1 MPVFEEAIQAKSLHK
16 STILTKPNVVGVGVG
31 YKMVGEDKTDELS
44 IIALVREK
52 IPIAGLL
59 PEALVPSELEGVR
72 TDVMEVGDLRPLT
85 LRTDRW
91 RPAPPGV
98 SIGHYKITA
107 GTFGAVVRHKSTG
120 RRLILS
126 NNHVLANSNECEIGD
141 PILQPGVVDGGQI
154 EQDTIAHLE
163 DFCEIDFGLSPPT
176 CTYAELYTDF
186 GNKIARWMGSGHK
199 LQVMKTNPSA
209 TNLVDAAVAR
219 PVDDSLISDEILE
232 IGEVAGTKPPKLA
245 MLVQK
250 SGRTTGLRTGEIL
263 VLDTTIEVEY
273 GAGRLATFEQQILTS
288 PISQGGDSGSL
299 LVTADSPH
307 AVGLLFAGSNQA
319 TLHNPIQAVVECL
332 NIDFV
337 SQGVINKKLE
347 KQSELDKAHAVKEK
361 HKETLMGKANVVGV
375 GIGLSRK
382 DDQNNGS
389 TSIIVTVRQKLPPE
403 MLSPSDLLPS
413 EIEGVPVEVIEVGE
427 IRAG

>member
-1 MPVFEEAIQAKSLHK
+1 MPEFEEAREAKSLYK
-16 STILTKPNVVGVGVG
+16 GDILTKPNVVGVGVG
-31 YKMVGEDKTDELS
+31 YKMVGRDKTDELS

-59 PEALVPSELEGVR
+59 PEALVPSELKGIR

-107 GTFGAVVRHKSTG
+107 GTFGAVVRHKATG

-126 NNHVLANSNECEIGD
+126 NNHVLANSNESEIGD
-141 PILQPGVVDGGQI
+141 PILQPGVVDGGRT

-163 DFCEIDFGLSPPT
+163 EFCEIDFGISPPT
-176 CTYAELYTDF
+176 CRYAELYTDF
-186 GNKIARWMGSGHK
+186 GNKIAKWMGSGHK
-199 LQVMKTNPSA
+199 LQVIKTNPTA

-219 PVDDSLISDEILE
+219 PVDDSVISDEILE
-232 IGEVAGTKPPKLA
+232 IGEVVGTKTASLA

-250 SGRTTGLRTGEIL
+250 SGRTTGLRTGEVL
-263 VLDTTIEVEY
+263 VLDTTIQVEY
-273 GAGRLATFEQQILTS
+273 GAGRAAEFEQQILTS

-299 LVTADSPH
+299 LVTADEPY

-319 TLHNPIQAVVECL
+319 TLHNPIQAVIECL

-337 SQGVINKKLE
+337 SQKQISKKLE
-347 KQSELDKAHAVKEK
+347 KQSQFLKAQEVKQA
-361 HKETLMGKANVVGV
+361 HKEILMQKANVVGV
-375 GIGLSRK
+375 GVGLSRK
-382 DDQNNGS
+382 AGDPVG
-389 TSIIVTVRQKLPPE
+389 TAAIIVTVKQKLPPAMVSPE
-403 MLSPSDLLPS
+403 DMLPA
-413 EIEGVPVEVIEVGE
+413 EIDGVPVEVVEVGDLK
-427 IRAG
+427 AQ

>member
-1 MPVFEEAIQAKSLHK
+1 MPVLEEAKQAKSLHK
-16 STILTKPNVVGVGVG
+16 SAILNRPNVVGVGVG

-59 PEALVPSELEGVR
+59 PEALVPSELDGIR

-98 SIGHYKITA
+98 SIGHYKVTA
-107 GTFGAVVRHKSTG
+107 GTFGAVVRDKSSG

-126 NNHVLANSNECEIGD
+126 NNHVIANSNESEIGD
-141 PILQPGVVDGGQI
+141 PILQPGVVDGGRI

-163 DFCEIDFGLSPPT
+163 NYCKIDFGLSPPT
-176 CTYAELYTDF
+176 CSYAELYTDF
-186 GNKIARWMGSGHK
+186 GNKIASMMGSGHR

-219 PVDDSLISDEILE
+219 PVEDSMISDDILE
-232 IGEVAGTKPPKLA
+232 IGEVVGTKPASLA

-263 VLDTTIEVEY
+263 VLDTTIEIEY
-273 GAGRLATFEQQILTS
+273 GAGRSASFEQQILTS

-299 LVTADSPH
+299 LVTADSAH

-319 TLHNPIQAVVECL
+319 TLHNPIQAVIDCL

-337 SQGVINKKLE
+337 SQSVISKKLE
-347 KQSELDKAHAVKEK
+347 KQSALDRAQAVKDK
-361 HKETLMGKANVVGV
+361 HKDALLRKANVLGV
-375 GIGLSRK
+375 GLGLSRK
-382 DDQNNGS
+382 NGQR
-389 TSIIVTVRQKLPPE
+389 TGTTAIIVTVKQKLPPE
-403 MLSPSDLLPS
+403 MLSPADLIPT
-413 EIEGVPVEVIEVGE
+413 EIEGVPVDVIEVGE
-427 IRAG
+427 IKAH

>member
-1 MPVFEEAIQAKSLHK
+1 MPVFEEAKQAKSLHK
-16 STILTKPNVVGVGVG
+16 SAILTRPNVVGVGVG

-59 PEALVPSELEGVR
+59 PEALVPSELDGVR

-107 GTFGAVVRHKSTG
+107 GTFGAVVRDKSTG

-126 NNHVLANSNECEIGD
+126 NNHVLANSNDSEIGD

-163 DFCEIDFGLSPPT
+163 DYCKIDFGLSPPT
-176 CTYAELYTDF
+176 CSYAELYTDF
-186 GNKIARWMGSGHK
+186 GNKIAKMMGSGHK

-219 PVDDSLISDEILE
+219 PVEDE
-232 IGEVAGTKPPKLA
+232 
-245 MLVQK
+245 
-250 SGRTTGLRTGEIL
+250 
-263 VLDTTIEVEY
+263 
-273 GAGRLATFEQQILTS
+273 F
-288 PISQGGDSGSL
+288 
-299 LVTADSPH
+299 
-307 AVGLLFAGSNQA
+307 NQ
-319 TLHNPIQAVVECL
+319 
-332 NIDFV
+332 
-337 SQGVINKKLE
+337 
-347 KQSELDKAHAVKEK
+347 
-361 HKETLMGKANVVGV
+361 
-375 GIGLSRK
+375 
-382 DDQNNGS
+382 
-389 TSIIVTVRQKLPPE
+389 
-403 MLSPSDLLPS
+403 
-413 EIEGVPVEVIEVGE
+413 
-427 IRAG
+427 

>member
-1 MPVFEEAIQAKSLHK
+1 MPVLEEAKQAKSLHK
-16 STILTKPNVVGVGVG
+16 SAILNRPNVVGVGVG

-59 PEALVPSELEGVR
+59 PEALVPSELDGIR

-98 SIGHYKITA
+98 SIGHYKVTA
-107 GTFGAVVRHKSTG
+107 GTFGAVVRDKSSG

-126 NNHVLANSNECEIGD
+126 NNHVIANSNESEIVD
-141 PILQPGVVDGGQI
+141 PILQPGVVDCGRI
-154 EQDTIAHLE
+154 EQETIAHLE
-163 DFCEIDFGLSPPT
+163 NYCKIDFGLSPPT
-176 CTYAELYTDF
+176 CSYAELYTDF
-186 GNKIARWMGSGHK
+186 GNKIASMMGSGHR
-199 LQVMKTNPSA
+199 LQVMKNNPSA

-219 PVDDSLISDEILE
+219 PVEDSMISDDILE
-232 IGEVAGTKPPKLA
+232 IGEVVGTKPASLA

-263 VLDTTIEVEY
+263 VLDTTIEIEY
-273 GAGRLATFEQQILTS
+273 GAGRSASFEQQILTS

-299 LVTADSPH
+299 LVTADSAH

-319 TLHNPIQAVVECL
+319 TLHNPIQAVIDCL

-337 SQGVINKKLE
+337 SQSVISKKLE
-347 KQSELDKAHAVKEK
+347 KQSALDRAQAVKDK
-361 HKETLMGKANVVGV
+361 HKDACLLYTSDAA
-375 GIGLSRK
+375 
-382 DDQNNGS
+382 DDLQ
-389 TSIIVTVRQKLPPE
+389 
-403 MLSPSDLLPS
+403 
-413 EIEGVPVEVIEVGE
+413 PV
-427 IRAG
+427 